1 MSEESEVIYLA
12 GLAKMLG
19 KTEASIREGIRR
31 GAEWLPKG
39 TKIAGKHAWLREDVR
54 KFLREY
60 VDGQQQKAKSGRK
73 RREAPKLVRGAATSD
88 QDLKHPLDSLCESLE
103 IAHALGLQ
111 ALFTKQGMTVSK
123 IGDPE
128 VLAFEPCAI
137 PAHDAFVRAIA
148 RAAREIRGTG

>member
-31 GAEWLPKG
+31 GVEWLPKG
-39 TKIAGKHAWLREDVR
+39 TKMAGKHAWLREDVR

-60 VDGQQQKAKSGRK
+60 MGGERLKAKPGRK
-73 RREAPKLVRGAATSD
+73 RRTPPKLARGTATSD
-88 QDLKHPLDSLCESLE
+88 HNLAHPIDSVLESFDVS
-103 IAHALGLQ
+103 HALGLQ
-111 ALFTKQGMTVSK
+111 VMFTNQGMTVSR

-128 VLAFEPCAI
+128 VLAFEPCST
-137 PAHDAFVRAIA
+137 PAHEAFVLAIA
-148 RAAREIRGTG
+148 RAAREITGTG

>member
-31 GAEWLPKG
+31 GVEWLPKG

-54 KFLREY
+54 KFLRKY
-60 VDGQQQKAKSGRK
+60 VDGQHQKAKPGRK
-73 RREAPKLVRGAATSD
+73 RREPPTLARSRETSK
-88 QDLKHPLDSLCESLE
+88 QDPEHALDSFCESVE

-111 ALFTKQGMTVSK
+111 VMFTNQGMTVSK
-123 IGDPE
+123 IGDPA
-128 VLAFEPCAI
+128 VLVFESCST

-148 RAAREIRGTG
+148 RSAREIRGTG